1 MRVVRVPAQRS
12 AGAESL
18 PGLLSGSCAR
28 VRVFAG
34 TSASS
39 SRDSSRGK
47 MRGFQSLE
55 NFTRRPRHEPSDTK
69 ACLLTENSGPTP
81 KNGLA
86 PSLTCTLSVASVVLS
101 IETRPLVPSFSPDP
115 HTDTFPRE
123 AQRAPLSRSRSRVR
137 AGGGSAW
144 RGGQQSQSAQRAPAA
159 ATSAQRAAESEQSHG
174 YVPGLRR
181 ERHGDSCRAAQ
192 RIIDRIVGAI
202 QSETG

>member
-47 MRGFQSLE
+47 ILPQASRTQRLQSVSFDGKFRT
-55 NFTRRPRHEPSDTK
+55 NTQK
-69 ACLLTENSGPTP
+69 W
-81 KNGLA
+81 
-86 PSLTCTLSVASVVLS
+86 TCTFSHLHPFGCFCGSPNR
-101 IETRPLVPSFSPDP
+101 TRPLVPSFSPDP

>member
-47 MRGFQSLE
+47 ILPAGVT
-55 NFTRRPRHEPSDTK
+55 NPATPK
-69 ACLLTENSGPTP
+69 CACLLTENSGPTP